1 VTTLQK
7 ICLVALAAFWLASA
21 AWPDGEEA
29 KNAAAGASA
38 AAQPHAKPAV
48 PPLP

>member
-1 VTTLQK
+1 MTTLQK

-21 AWPDGEEA
+21 AWPDGEDT
-29 KNAAAGASA
+29 KSAAAGSSA
-38 AAQPHAKPAV
+38 AVQKDAKAAI

>member
-1 VTTLQK
+1 MTTLEK

-21 AWPDGEEA
+21 AWPDGQDA
-29 KNAAAGASA
+29 NSAAAGASA
-38 AAQPHAKPAV
+38 TVQQDNKV

>member
-1 VTTLQK
+1 MTTLQK

-21 AWPDGEEA
+21 VWPDGQEA
-29 KNAAAGASA
+29 NSAAAGASA
-38 AAQPHAKPAV
+38 ALQQNSKI

>member
-1 VTTLQK
+1 MTPLQK

-21 AWPDGEEA
+21 AWPDGENT
-29 KNAAAGASA
+29 KGAAAGASTSVQKEVKA
-38 AAQPHAKPAV
+38 AI